1 MTVVDIATVIDS
13 MAPLEQTNASEPSIS
28 EESLEWHHFLST
40 NDECNSRVSKIA
52 GSPPPSCSDTR
63 IMLEENK
70 SPISTPRTIETSALH
85 SVIPKSVTSTNIAW
99 NNFLHTSDI
108 TSNVD
113 FESAQDDNEKFDI
126 YSSLSILDSP
136 KLSSKQI
143 IASKRRKRINP
154 DEFSENSNNNEGNLC
169 VQFLFDA
176 LNLSV
181 CAAKNDYKNFF
192 AKKNSDY
199 IKENEQFNYNQDI
212 IIGQNVLNRIHN
224 LEVKNACLQ
233 LELSFLKQDMK
244 CLMKATKNSSNETP
258 DEPHSSNIQTQTD
271 EFEQVSVTNIEPS
284 IKQDFMESYE
294 TNQDPSQTNEQNRFV
309 NEPSQDEVSQDS
321 TNASFSLVN
330 IPTSGDLTHSVSDHV
345 KACTKNIQ
353 SSVSL
358 MSPTTNFSNWETLP
372 EMMNSDMCLFDALDD
387 DDDPQ
392 KCLEISKD

>member
-13 MAPLEQTNASEPSIS
+13 MSPLEQTNASEPSIS
-28 EESLEWHHFLST
+28 GESLEWHHFLST

-85 SVIPKSVTSTNIAW
+85 SVIPQSVTSTNIAW

-113 FESAQDDNEKFDI
+113 FESVQDDNEKFDI
-126 YSSLSILDSP
+126 NSLLSILDSP
-136 KLSSKQI
+136 KLSSKKI
-143 IASKRRKRINP
+143 IANKRRKKINL
-154 DEFSENSNNNEGNLC
+154 DEFSENSNNNEGNL
-169 VQFLFDA
+169 
-176 LNLSV
+176 
-181 CAAKNDYKNFF
+181 
-192 AKKNSDY
+192 DY
-199 IKENEQFNYNQDI
+199 IKEGEQFNYNQDI

-224 LEVKNACLQ
+224 LEVKNSCLQ

-244 CLMKATKNSSNETP
+244 CLMKATKNNSNETP
-258 DEPHSSNIQTQTD
+258 NEPHSSNIQTQTD

-284 IKQDFMESYE
+284 IKQDFMEPYE
-294 TNQDPSQTNEQNRFV
+294 TNQDPSQTNEQKHFV

-330 IPTSGDLTHSVSDHV
+330 IPHSGSDHV
-345 KACTKNIQ
+345 KECTKNIQ